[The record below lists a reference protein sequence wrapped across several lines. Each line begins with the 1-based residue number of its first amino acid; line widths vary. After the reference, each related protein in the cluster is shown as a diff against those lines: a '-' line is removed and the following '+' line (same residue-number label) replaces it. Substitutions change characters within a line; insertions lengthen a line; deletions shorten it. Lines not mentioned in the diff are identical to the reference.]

1 MSTRS
6 VLKLNDKP
14 IYPSPVTQLLLLL
27 WFQPKDGTK
36 KKVTMLTSWDI
47 SGEAAAP
54 SRCQPHET
62 LGKQFT
68 VDAISSA
75 SNTQRATE
83 LLENNKARDHNHI

>member
-1 MSTRS
+1 
-6 VLKLNDKP
+6 
-14 IYPSPVTQLLLLL
+14 
-27 WFQPKDGTK
+27 
-36 KKVTMLTSWDI
+36 MLTSWDI